1 MASKKLKVSVDA
13 DASGFKKEMA
23 SAKAATK
30 DFANTAG
37 HISAEVESA
46 FGAPVGAIAEI
57 GKKLANVGQLMKGF
71 ASTGENSLQ
80 KVALAAGVAAGAIA
94 GIALTGLI
102 AAFRTLN
109 AQAEQFRGTVEGT
122 KVTLQSDAYLS
133 TYTQKLNDLTGYGK
147 AWDSVQKKVKET
159 SATFGANL
167 GSYLVTGALAGADM
181 PGGGGVQ
188 QTEVLMSKM
197 EEAEKAAKRAKEIA
211 GQIFDLTEGIKDK
224 TIEWKDRQ
232 AEVARLMLTAS
243 DKSKTTQ
250 VRQEAVA
257 AAIALQ
263 KKVSGEQ
270 IAMQQKLADNIKAQN
285 DLASSSV
292 EDMDRQRNAYAA
304 IKDTSRELN
313 QRLREMTS
321 LQNEIANSA
330 AATAQKW
337 RDGVNKAV
345 EAGMTEIAKF
355 NAEMDKAL
363 EMRDKMAMDN
373 IAAPLKSMS
382 ASLTGRADNGK
393 GLMGGI
399 NLDESALKGLQQL
412 TQFDMSAVD
421 GLLSKID
428 PSKLSESFKG
438 YYNFLDEMIK
448 ATDDANK
455 ALNDAIVGGISDSFQ
470 YLANCV
476 AGLDEISGAGM
487 MGALLTPLAEAA
499 IKMGEIMVSAG
510 LASEAFKSMLTN
522 PYTAIAAGAALIA
535 VGAAAKAGLQAAI
548 NSATGTSYVAST
560 VASSGYSNGNS
571 GDRSWEREMTLRVTG
586 TLQADGSKLVAV
598 LNNEANRKRYT
609 T

>member
-23 SAKAATK
+23 AAKKSTEEFSKAADEMSDSLEDALGVPISSVTK
-30 DFANTAG
+30 
-37 HISAEVESA
+37 
-46 FGAPVGAIAEI
+46 I
-57 GKKLANVGQLMKGF
+57 GDKLK
-71 ASTGENSLQ
+71 
-80 KVALAAGVAAGAIA
+80 AAGVLMKSFATDGEKSFQTVAMGAKMVSNAVA
-94 GIALTGLI
+94 GIGLAGLL
-102 AAFRTLN
+102 AAFKSIN
-109 AQAEQFRGTVEGT
+109 AEAERFRGTMQGAAVAAQDEAWKNTYKQYVSDQVGIGEKAVDSINGWSKFWT
-122 KVTLQSDAYLS
+122 KLGAAWTFALKNGFAGEQY
-133 TYTQKLNDLTGYGK
+133 YGEM
-147 AWDSVQKKVKET
+147 AEEASRIAE
-159 SATFGANL
+159 
-167 GSYLVTGALAGADM
+167 GADDAA
-181 PGGGGVQ
+181 
-188 QTEVLMSKM
+188 K
-197 EEAEKAAKRAKEIA
+197 KAAAYAKV
-211 GQIFDLTEGIKDK
+211 IFDTIEGIKDK
-224 TIEWKDRQ
+224 QIEWKNSLS
-232 AEVARLMLTAS
+232 EVAALMLTAS
-243 DKSKTTQ
+243 DKSKTVQ
-250 VRQEAVA
+250 ERQEAVA
-257 AAIALQ
+257 KAIALQ
-263 KKVSGEQ
+263 KQVSGDQ
-270 IAMQQKLADNIKAQN
+270 IAMQKTLADNIKAQN

-292 EDMDRQRNAYAA
+292 EDMDRQRSAYAA
-304 IKDTSRELN
+304 VEDLSRDLN

-330 AATAQKW
+330 AATEQKW
-337 RDGVNKAV
+337 RDGVNKAINI
-345 EAGMTEIAKF
+345 GMTELTKF

-399 NLDESALKGLQQL
+399 NLDEEALKGLKQL
-412 TQFDMSAVD
+412 TQFDTSAVD

-428 PSKLSESFKG
+428 PSKLSESFEG

-487 MGALLTPLAEAA
+487 MNALLSPLAEAA

-535 VGAAAKAGLQAAI
+535 VGAAAKAGLQAAV
-548 NSATGTSYVAST
+548 NSATGTSYVASS
-560 VASSGYSNGNS
+560 VASSGYSNNS
-571 GDRSWEREMTLRVTG
+571 SNDRSWEREMTLHVTG

>member
-23 SAKAATK
+23 AAKKSTEEFSKAADEMSDSLEDALGLPISSVTK
-30 DFANTAG
+30 
-37 HISAEVESA
+37 
-46 FGAPVGAIAEI
+46 I
-57 GKKLANVGQLMKGF
+57 GDKLK
-71 ASTGENSLQ
+71 
-80 KVALAAGVAAGAIA
+80 AAGVLMKSFATDGEKSFQTVAMGAKMVSTAVA
-94 GIALTGLI
+94 GIGLAGLL
-102 AAFRTLN
+102 AAFKSIN
-109 AQAEQFRGTVEGT
+109 AEAERFRGTMQGAAVAAQDEAWKNTYKQYVSDQVGIGEKAVDSINGWSKFWT
-122 KVTLQSDAYLS
+122 KLGAAWTFALKNGFAGEQY
-133 TYTQKLNDLTGYGK
+133 YGEM
-147 AWDSVQKKVKET
+147 AEEASRIAE
-159 SATFGANL
+159 
-167 GSYLVTGALAGADM
+167 GADDAA
-181 PGGGGVQ
+181 
-188 QTEVLMSKM
+188 K
-197 EEAEKAAKRAKEIA
+197 KAAAYAKV
-211 GQIFDLTEGIKDK
+211 IFDTIEGIKDK
-224 TIEWKDRQ
+224 QIEWKNSLS
-232 AEVARLMLTAS
+232 EVAALMLTAS
-243 DKSKTTQ
+243 DKSKTVQ
-250 VRQEAVA
+250 ERQEAVA
-257 AAIALQ
+257 KAIALQ
-263 KKVSGEQ
+263 KQVSGDQ
-270 IAMQQKLADNIKAQN
+270 IAMQKTLADNIKAQN

-292 EDMDRQRNAYAA
+292 EDMDRQRSAYAA
-304 IKDTSRELN
+304 VEDLSRDLN

-330 AATAQKW
+330 AATEQKW
-337 RDGVNKAV
+337 RDGVNKAIDI
-345 EAGMTEIAKF
+345 GMTELTKF

-399 NLDESALKGLQQL
+399 NLDEEALKGLQQL
-412 TQFDMSAVD
+412 TQFDTSAVD

-428 PSKLSESFKG
+428 PSKLSESFEG

-476 AGLDEISGAGM
+476 AGLDELSGAGM
-487 MGALLTPLAEAA
+487 MNALLSPLAEAA

-535 VGAAAKAGLQAAI
+535 VGAAAKAGLQAAV

-560 VASSGYSNGNS
+560 VASSGYSNNS
-571 GDRSWEREMTLRVTG
+571 SNDRSWEREMTLHVTG

>member
-23 SAKAATK
+23 AAKKSTQEFSKAADEMSDSLEDALGVPISSVTK
-30 DFANTAG
+30 
-37 HISAEVESA
+37 
-46 FGAPVGAIAEI
+46 I
-57 GKKLANVGQLMKGF
+57 GDKLK
-71 ASTGENSLQ
+71 
-80 KVALAAGVAAGAIA
+80 AAGVLMKSFATDGEKSFQTVAMGAKMVSNAVA
-94 GIALTGLI
+94 GIGLAGLL
-102 AAFRTLN
+102 AAFKSIN
-109 AQAEQFRGTVEGT
+109 AEAERFRGTMQGAAVAAQDEAWKNTYKQYVSDQVGIGEKAVDSINGWSKFWT
-122 KVTLQSDAYLS
+122 KLGAAWTLALKNGFAGEQY
-133 TYTQKLNDLTGYGK
+133 YGEM
-147 AWDSVQKKVKET
+147 AEEASRIAE
-159 SATFGANL
+159 
-167 GSYLVTGALAGADM
+167 GADDAA
-181 PGGGGVQ
+181 
-188 QTEVLMSKM
+188 K
-197 EEAEKAAKRAKEIA
+197 KAAAYAKV
-211 GQIFDLTEGIKDK
+211 IFDTIEGIKDK
-224 TIEWKDRQ
+224 QIEWKNSLS
-232 AEVARLMLTAS
+232 EVAALMLTAS
-243 DKSKTTQ
+243 DKSKTVQ
-250 VRQEAVA
+250 ERQEAVA
-257 AAIALQ
+257 KAIALQ
-263 KKVSGEQ
+263 KQVSGDQ
-270 IAMQQKLADNIKAQN
+270 IAMQKTLADNIKAQN

-292 EDMDRQRNAYAA
+292 EDMDRQRSAYAA
-304 IKDTSRELN
+304 VEDLSRDLS

-330 AATAQKW
+330 AATEQKW
-337 RDGVNKAV
+337 RDGVNKAIDI
-345 EAGMTEIAKF
+345 GMTELAKF
-355 NAEMDKAL
+355 NAEMDKTL

-399 NLDESALKGLQQL
+399 NLDEEALKGLKQL
-412 TQFDMSAVD
+412 TQFDTSAVD

-428 PSKLSESFKG
+428 PSKLSESFEG

-487 MGALLTPLAEAA
+487 MNALLSPLAEAA

-522 PYTAIAAGAALIA
+522 PYMAIAAGAALIA
-535 VGAAAKAGLQAAI
+535 VGAAAKAGLQAAV

-560 VASSGYSNGNS
+560 VASSGYSNNS
-571 GDRSWEREMTLRVTG
+571 SNDRSWEREMTLHVTG

>member
-23 SAKAATK
+23 AAKKSTQEFSKTVGDMSAA
-30 DFANTAG
+30 
-37 HISAEVESA
+37 VEDSL
-46 FGAPVGAIAEI
+46 GIPIGAITEV
-57 GKKLANVGQLMKGF
+57 GSKLKNVATLFKG
-71 ASTGENSLQ
+71 ASAQGETAFQ
-80 KVALAAGVAAGAIA
+80 KIALGAGVAAGAIA
-94 GIALTGLI
+94 GIGITGLI
-102 AAFRTLN
+102 ASFKILN
-109 AQAEQFRGTVEGT
+109 DEAERYRNTVEGT
-122 KVTLQSDAYLS
+122 SLTLQTDAWTNTFQQYISDSTQLGKKTAETLS
-133 TYTQKLNDLTGYGK
+133 GWSKYWTT
-147 AWDSVQKKVKET
+147 VK
-159 SATFGANL
+159 SL
-167 GSYLVTGALAGADM
+167 G
-181 PGGGGVQ
+181 
-188 QTEVLMSKM
+188 
-197 EEAEKAAKRAKEIA
+197 
-211 GQIFDLTEGIKDK
+211 GQILKASLGDEDQY
-224 TIEWKDRQ
+224 IERVNELEK
-232 AEVARLMLTAS
+232 
-243 DKSKTTQ
+243 
-250 VRQEAVA
+250 VRQEAEAAAKKAAVYAKEIFDTTEAMKDKSIEWKKNLADVA
-257 AAIALQ
+257 DLMLVASDTSKSTKERQDAVTKAIALQ
-263 KKVSGEQ
+263 KSTTAEQVEMQKKV
-270 IAMQQKLADNIKAQN
+270 ADNIKAQN

-304 IKDTSRELN
+304 VNDLQRECN
-313 QRLREMTS
+313 QKLRRMVS
-321 LQNEIANSA
+321 LQNTIQQSVSA
-330 AATAQKW
+330 TGQKW
-337 RDGVNKAV
+337 RDGINKAV

-382 ASLTGRADNGK
+382 ASLTGRANTGK
-393 GLMGGI
+393 GLIGGI
-399 NLDESALKGLQQL
+399 NIDEEALKGLQQL
-412 TQFDMSAVD
+412 TQFGTSAVD

-487 MGALLTPLAEAA
+487 MNALLSPLAEAA

-560 VASSGYSNGNS
+560 VASSGYSNNS
-571 GDRSWEREMTLRVTG
+571 SNDRSWEREMTLHVTG

>member
-23 SAKAATK
+23 AAKKSTEEFSKAADEMSDSLEDALGVPISSVTK
-30 DFANTAG
+30 
-37 HISAEVESA
+37 
-46 FGAPVGAIAEI
+46 I
-57 GKKLANVGQLMKGF
+57 GDKLK
-71 ASTGENSLQ
+71 
-80 KVALAAGVAAGAIA
+80 AAGVLMKSFATDGEKSFQTVALGAKMVSTAVA
-94 GIALTGLI
+94 GIGLAGLL
-102 AAFRTLN
+102 AAFKSIN
-109 AQAEQFRGTVEGT
+109 AEAERFRGTMQGAAVAAQDEAWKNTYKQYVSDQVGIGEKAVDSINGWSKFWT
-122 KVTLQSDAYLS
+122 KLGAAWTLALKNGFAGEQY
-133 TYTQKLNDLTGYGK
+133 YGEM
-147 AWDSVQKKVKET
+147 AEEASRIAE
-159 SATFGANL
+159 
-167 GSYLVTGALAGADM
+167 GADDAA
-181 PGGGGVQ
+181 
-188 QTEVLMSKM
+188 K
-197 EEAEKAAKRAKEIA
+197 KAAAYAKV
-211 GQIFDLTEGIKDK
+211 IFDTIEGIKDK
-224 TIEWKDRQ
+224 QIEWKNNLS
-232 AEVARLMLTAS
+232 EVAALMLTAS
-243 DKSKTTQ
+243 DKSKTVQ
-250 VRQEAVA
+250 ERQEAVA
-257 AAIALQ
+257 KAIALQ
-263 KKVSGEQ
+263 KQVSGDQ
-270 IAMQQKLADNIKAQN
+270 IAMQKTLADNIKAQN

-292 EDMDRQRNAYAA
+292 EDMDRQRSAYAA
-304 IKDTSRELN
+304 VEDLSRDLN

-330 AATAQKW
+330 AVTEQKW
-337 RDGVNKAV
+337 RDGVNKAINI
-345 EAGMTEIAKF
+345 GMTELAKF

-399 NLDESALKGLQQL
+399 NLDEEALKGLQQL
-412 TQFDMSAVD
+412 TQFDTSAVD

-476 AGLDEISGAGM
+476 AGLDELSGAGM
-487 MGALLTPLAEAA
+487 MNALLSPLAEAA

-535 VGAAAKAGLQAAI
+535 VGAAAKAGLQAAV

-560 VASSGYSNGNS
+560 VASSGYSNNS
-571 GDRSWEREMTLRVTG
+571 SNDRSWEREMTLHVTG

>member
-23 SAKAATK
+23 AAKKSTEEFSKAADEMSDSLEDALGVPISSVTK
-30 DFANTAG
+30 
-37 HISAEVESA
+37 
-46 FGAPVGAIAEI
+46 I
-57 GKKLANVGQLMKGF
+57 GDKLK
-71 ASTGENSLQ
+71 
-80 KVALAAGVAAGAIA
+80 AAGVLMKSFATEGERSFQTVALGAKMVSTAVA
-94 GIALTGLI
+94 GIGLAGLL
-102 AAFRTLN
+102 AAFKSIN
-109 AQAEQFRGTVEGT
+109 AEAERFRGTMQGAAVAAQDEAWKNTYKQYVSDQVGIGEKAVDSINGWSKFWT
-122 KVTLQSDAYLS
+122 KLGAAWTLALKNGFAGEQY
-133 TYTQKLNDLTGYGK
+133 YGEM
-147 AWDSVQKKVKET
+147 AEEASRIGE
-159 SATFGANL
+159 
-167 GSYLVTGALAGADM
+167 GADDAA
-181 PGGGGVQ
+181 
-188 QTEVLMSKM
+188 K
-197 EEAEKAAKRAKEIA
+197 KAAAYAKV
-211 GQIFDLTEGIKDK
+211 IFDTIEGIKDK
-224 TIEWKDRQ
+224 QIEWKNSLS
-232 AEVARLMLTAS
+232 EVAALMLTAS
-243 DKSKTTQ
+243 DKSKTVQ
-250 VRQEAVA
+250 ERQEAVA
-257 AAIALQ
+257 KAIALQ
-263 KKVSGEQ
+263 KQVSGDQ
-270 IAMQQKLADNIKAQN
+270 IAMQKTLADNIKAQN

-292 EDMDRQRNAYAA
+292 EDMDRQRSAYAA
-304 IKDTSRELN
+304 VEDLSRDLN
-313 QRLREMTS
+313 QRLREMTG

-330 AATAQKW
+330 AATEQKW
-337 RDGVNKAV
+337 RDGVNKAINI
-345 EAGMTEIAKF
+345 GMTELTKF

-363 EMRDKMAMDN
+363 EMRDKMTMDN

-399 NLDESALKGLQQL
+399 NLDEEALKGLQQL
-412 TQFDMSAVD
+412 TQFDTSAVD

-428 PSKLSESFKG
+428 PSKLSESFEG

-487 MGALLTPLAEAA
+487 MNALLSPLAEAA
-499 IKMGEIMVSAG
+499 IRMGEIMVSAG

-535 VGAAAKAGLQAAI
+535 VGAAAKAGLQAAV
-548 NSATGTSYVAST
+548 NSATGTSYVASS
-560 VASSGYSNGNS
+560 VASSGYSNNS
-571 GDRSWEREMTLRVTG
+571 SNDRSWEREMTLHVTG

>member
-23 SAKAATK
+23 AARKSTQEFSK
-30 DFANTAG
+30 TVG
-37 HISAEVESA
+37 QVSAEVEDSLGIPIGAITEVGSKLKNVAGLLKGFSAQGESA
-46 FGAPVGAIAEI
+46 FQKIAL
-57 GKKLANVGQLMKGF
+57 G
-71 ASTGENSLQ
+71 
-80 KVALAAGVAAGAIA
+80 AGVAAGAIA

-102 AAFRTLN
+102 AAFKVLN
-109 AQAEQFRGTVEGT
+109 EEAERYRKTVEGT
-122 KVTLQSDAYLS
+122 SQTLQSDAWKNTFAQTVSDISGVGKWTAERQDTATKLWTTVKTAAGAYLS
-133 TYTQKLNDLTGYGK
+133 GKLYGSDTDAVRNIRRVVAATSEANKVADK
-147 AWDSVQKKVKET
+147 AVV
-159 SATFGANL
+159 
-167 GSYLVTGALAGADM
+167 Y
-181 PGGGGVQ
+181 
-188 QTEVLMSKM
+188 
-197 EEAEKAAKRAKEIA
+197 AKEI
-211 GQIFDLTEGIKDK
+211 FDTTEAMKDK
-224 TIEWKDRQ
+224 SIQWKDNLAKV
-232 AEVARLMLTAS
+232 AELMLVAS
-243 DKSKTTQ
+243 DKSKTTRE
-250 VRQEAVA
+250 RQEAVA

-345 EAGMTEIAKF
+345 EAGITEIAKF

-382 ASLTGRADNGK
+382 ASLTGSADNGS

-412 TQFDMSAVD
+412 TQFDTSAVD

-470 YLANCV
+470 YLANCM

-487 MGALLTPLAEAA
+487 MNALLSPLAEAA

-560 VASSGYSNGNS
+560 VASSGYSNNS
-571 GDRSWEREMTLRVTG
+571 SNDRSWEREMTLHVTG

>member
-23 SAKAATK
+23 AAKKSTEEFSKTVGDMSAA
-30 DFANTAG
+30 
-37 HISAEVESA
+37 VEDSL
-46 FGAPVGAIAEI
+46 GIPIGAITEV
-57 GKKLANVGQLMKGF
+57 GSKLKNVATLFKG
-71 ASTGENSLQ
+71 ASAQGETAFQ
-80 KVALAAGVAAGAIA
+80 KIALGAGVAAGAIA
-94 GIALTGLI
+94 GIGITGLI
-102 AAFRTLN
+102 ASFKILN
-109 AQAEQFRGTVEGT
+109 DEAERYRNTVEGT
-122 KVTLQSDAYLS
+122 SLTLQTDAWTNTFQQYISDSTQLGKKTAETLS
-133 TYTQKLNDLTGYGK
+133 GWSKYWTTVKSLGGQMLK
-147 AWDSVQKKVKET
+147 ASFGDEDQFIERANELEKVRK
-159 SATFGANL
+159 
-167 GSYLVTGALAGADM
+167 
-181 PGGGGVQ
+181 
-188 QTEVLMSKM
+188 
-197 EEAEKAAKRAKEIA
+197 EAEAAAKKAAVYAKEI
-211 GQIFDLTEGIKDK
+211 FDTTEAMKDK
-224 TIEWKDRQ
+224 SIEWKKNLAD
-232 AEVARLMLTAS
+232 VADLMLVAS
-243 DKSKTTQ
+243 DTSKSTKE
-250 VRQEAVA
+250 RQDAVTK
-257 AAIALQ
+257 AIALQ
-263 KKVSGEQ
+263 KSTTAEQVEMQKKV
-270 IAMQQKLADNIKAQN
+270 ADNIKAQN

-304 IKDTSRELN
+304 VNDLQRECN
-313 QRLREMTS
+313 QKLRRMVS
-321 LQNEIANSA
+321 LQNTIQQSVSA
-330 AATAQKW
+330 TGQKW
-337 RDGVNKAV
+337 RDGINKAV

-355 NAEMDKAL
+355 NAEMEKAM

-382 ASLTGRADNGK
+382 ASLSGGADTGK
-393 GLMGGI
+393 GLIGGI
-399 NLDESALKGLQQL
+399 NIDEEALKGLKQL
-412 TQFDMSAVD
+412 TQFDTSAVD

-428 PSKLSESFKG
+428 PSKLSDSFEG

-487 MGALLTPLAEAA
+487 MNALLSPLAEAA

-548 NSATGTSYVAST
+548 NSATGTSYVASS
-560 VASSGYSNGNS
+560 VASSGYSNNS
-571 GDRSWEREMTLRVTG
+571 SNDRSWEREMTLHVTG

>member
-23 SAKAATK
+23 AAKKSTEEFSKAADEMSDSLEDALGVPISSVTK
-30 DFANTAG
+30 
-37 HISAEVESA
+37 
-46 FGAPVGAIAEI
+46 I
-57 GKKLANVGQLMKGF
+57 GDKLK
-71 ASTGENSLQ
+71 
-80 KVALAAGVAAGAIA
+80 AAGVLMKSFATEGEKSFQTVALGAKMVSTAVA
-94 GIALTGLI
+94 GIGLAGLL
-102 AAFRTLN
+102 AAFKSIN
-109 AQAEQFRGTVEGT
+109 AEAERFRGTMQGAAVAAQDEAWKNTYKQYVSDQVGIGEKAVDSINGWSKFWT
-122 KVTLQSDAYLS
+122 KLGAAWTLALKNGFAGEQY
-133 TYTQKLNDLTGYGK
+133 YGEM
-147 AWDSVQKKVKET
+147 AEEASRIGE
-159 SATFGANL
+159 
-167 GSYLVTGALAGADM
+167 GADDAA
-181 PGGGGVQ
+181 
-188 QTEVLMSKM
+188 K
-197 EEAEKAAKRAKEIA
+197 KAAAYAKV
-211 GQIFDLTEGIKDK
+211 IFDTIEGIKDK
-224 TIEWKDRQ
+224 QIEWKNSLS
-232 AEVARLMLTAS
+232 EVAALMLTAS
-243 DKSKTTQ
+243 DKSKTVQ
-250 VRQEAVA
+250 ERQEAVA
-257 AAIALQ
+257 KAIALQ
-263 KKVSGEQ
+263 KQVSGDQ
-270 IAMQQKLADNIKAQN
+270 IAMQKTLADNIKAQN

-292 EDMDRQRNAYAA
+292 EDMDRQRSAYAA
-304 IKDTSRELN
+304 VEDLSRDLN

-330 AATAQKW
+330 AVTEQKW
-337 RDGVNKAV
+337 RDGVNKAIDI
-345 EAGMTEIAKF
+345 GMTELAKF
-355 NAEMDKAL
+355 NAEMEKAM
-363 EMRDKMAMDN
+363 EMRDKMTMDN

-399 NLDESALKGLQQL
+399 NLDDSALKGLRQL
-412 TQFDMSAVD
+412 TQFDTSAVD

-428 PSKLSESFKG
+428 PSKLTESFRG

-487 MGALLTPLAEAA
+487 MNALLSPLAEAA

-560 VASSGYSNGNS
+560 VASSGYSNNS
-571 GDRSWEREMTLRVTG
+571 SNDRSWEREMTLHVTG

>member
-23 SAKAATK
+23 AAKKSTEEFSKAADEMSDSLEDALGVPISSVTK
-30 DFANTAG
+30 
-37 HISAEVESA
+37 
-46 FGAPVGAIAEI
+46 I
-57 GKKLANVGQLMKGF
+57 GDKLK
-71 ASTGENSLQ
+71 
-80 KVALAAGVAAGAIA
+80 AAGVLMKSFATDGEKSFQTVALGAKMVSTAVA
-94 GIALTGLI
+94 GIGLAGLL
-102 AAFRTLN
+102 AAFKSIN
-109 AQAEQFRGTVEGT
+109 AEAERFRGTMQGAAVAAQDEAWKNTYKQYVSDQVGIGEKAVDSINGWSKFWT
-122 KVTLQSDAYLS
+122 KLGAAWTLALKNGFAGEQY
-133 TYTQKLNDLTGYGK
+133 YGEM
-147 AWDSVQKKVKET
+147 AEEASRIGE
-159 SATFGANL
+159 
-167 GSYLVTGALAGADM
+167 GADDAA
-181 PGGGGVQ
+181 
-188 QTEVLMSKM
+188 K
-197 EEAEKAAKRAKEIA
+197 KAAAYAKV
-211 GQIFDLTEGIKDK
+211 IFDTIEGIKDK
-224 TIEWKDRQ
+224 QIEWKKSLS
-232 AEVARLMLTAS
+232 EVAALMLTAS
-243 DKSKTTQ
+243 DKSKTVQ
-250 VRQEAVA
+250 ERQEAVA
-257 AAIALQ
+257 KAIALQ
-263 KKVSGEQ
+263 KQVSGDQ
-270 IAMQQKLADNIKAQN
+270 IAMQKTLADNIKAQN

-292 EDMDRQRNAYAA
+292 EDMDRQRSAYAA
-304 IKDTSRELN
+304 VEDLSRDLN

-330 AATAQKW
+330 AVTEQKW
-337 RDGVNKAV
+337 RDGVNKAIDI
-345 EAGMTEIAKF
+345 GMTELAKF
-355 NAEMDKAL
+355 NAEMEKAM

-399 NLDESALKGLQQL
+399 NLDEEALKGLQQL
-412 TQFDMSAVD
+412 TQFDTSAVD

-428 PSKLSESFKG
+428 PSKLSESFEG

-487 MGALLTPLAEAA
+487 MNALLSPLAEAA
-499 IKMGEIMVSAG
+499 IRMGEIMVSAG

-535 VGAAAKAGLQAAI
+535 VGAAAKAGLQAAV
-548 NSATGTSYVAST
+548 NSATGTSYVASS
-560 VASSGYSNGNS
+560 VASSGYSNNS
-571 GDRSWEREMTLRVTG
+571 SNDRSWEREMTLHVTG

>member
-23 SAKAATK
+23 AAKKSTEEFSKAADEMSDSLEDALGVPISSVTK
-30 DFANTAG
+30 
-37 HISAEVESA
+37 
-46 FGAPVGAIAEI
+46 I
-57 GKKLANVGQLMKGF
+57 GDKLK
-71 ASTGENSLQ
+71 
-80 KVALAAGVAAGAIA
+80 AAGVLMKSFATDGEKSFQTVALGAKMVSTAVA
-94 GIALTGLI
+94 GIGLAGLL
-102 AAFRTLN
+102 AAFKSIN
-109 AQAEQFRGTVEGT
+109 AEAERFRGTMQGAAVATQDEAWKNTYKQYVSDQVGIGEKAVDSINGWSKFWT
-122 KVTLQSDAYLS
+122 KLGAAWTFALKNGFVGEQY
-133 TYTQKLNDLTGYGK
+133 YGEM
-147 AWDSVQKKVKET
+147 AEEASRIAE
-159 SATFGANL
+159 
-167 GSYLVTGALAGADM
+167 GADDAA
-181 PGGGGVQ
+181 
-188 QTEVLMSKM
+188 K
-197 EEAEKAAKRAKEIA
+197 KAAAYAKV
-211 GQIFDLTEGIKDK
+211 IFDTTEGIKDK
-224 TIEWKDRQ
+224 QIEWKKSLS
-232 AEVARLMLTAS
+232 EVAALMLTAS
-243 DKSKTTQ
+243 DKSKTVQ
-250 VRQEAVA
+250 ERQEAVA
-257 AAIALQ
+257 NAIALQ
-263 KKVSGEQ
+263 NQVSGDQ
-270 IAMQQKLADNIKAQN
+270 IAMQKTLADNIKAQN

-292 EDMDRQRNAYAA
+292 EDMDRQRSAYAA
-304 IKDTSRELN
+304 VEDLSRDLN

-330 AATAQKW
+330 AATEQKW
-337 RDGVNKAV
+337 RDGVNKAIDI
-345 EAGMTEIAKF
+345 GMTELTKF

-382 ASLTGRADNGK
+382 ASLSGRADSGK

-399 NLDESALKGLQQL
+399 NLDEEVLKGLKQL
-412 TQFDMSAVD
+412 TQFDTSAVD

-455 ALNDAIVGGISDSFQ
+455 TLNDAIVGGISDSFQ

-476 AGLDEISGAGM
+476 AGLDELSGAGM
-487 MGALLTPLAEAA
+487 MNALLSPLAEAA

-535 VGAAAKAGLQAAI
+535 VGAAAKAGLQAAV
-548 NSATGTSYVAST
+548 NSATGTSYVASS
-560 VASSGYSNGNS
+560 VASSGYSNNS
-571 GDRSWEREMTLRVTG
+571 SNDRSWEREMTLHVTG

>member
-23 SAKAATK
+23 AAKKSTEEFSKAADEMSDSLEDALGVPISSVTK
-30 DFANTAG
+30 IGDKLKAAGVLMKSFATDGEKSFQTVALGAKMVSTAVAGIGLAGLLAAFKSINAEAERFRGTMEGAAVATQDEAWKNTYKQYV
-37 HISAEVESA
+37 SDQ
-46 FGAPVGAIAEI
+46 VGI
-57 GKKLANVGQLMKGF
+57 GKKAVDSINGWSKFWTKLGAAWTLALKNGFVGEQYYGEMAEE
-71 ASTGENSLQ
+71 ASR
-80 KVALAAGVAAGAIA
+80 IA
-94 GIALTGLI
+94 
-102 AAFRTLN
+102 
-109 AQAEQFRGTVEGT
+109 E
-122 KVTLQSDAYLS
+122 
-133 TYTQKLNDLTGYGK
+133 
-147 AWDSVQKKVKET
+147 
-159 SATFGANL
+159 
-167 GSYLVTGALAGADM
+167 GADDAA
-181 PGGGGVQ
+181 
-188 QTEVLMSKM
+188 K
-197 EEAEKAAKRAKEIA
+197 KAAAYAKV
-211 GQIFDLTEGIKDK
+211 IFDTTEGIKDK
-224 TIEWKDRQ
+224 QIEWKKSLS
-232 AEVARLMLTAS
+232 EVAALMLTAS
-243 DKSKTTQ
+243 DKSKTVQ
-250 VRQEAVA
+250 ERQEAVA
-257 AAIALQ
+257 NAIALQ
-263 KKVSGEQ
+263 NQVSGDQ
-270 IAMQQKLADNIKAQN
+270 IAMQKTLADNIKAQN

-292 EDMDRQRNAYAA
+292 EDMDRQRSAYAA
-304 IKDTSRELN
+304 VEDLSRDLN

-330 AATAQKW
+330 AATEQKW
-337 RDGVNKAV
+337 RDGVNKAINI
-345 EAGMTEIAKF
+345 GMTELTKF

-363 EMRDKMAMDN
+363 EMRDNMAMDN

-399 NLDESALKGLQQL
+399 NLDEEALKGLKQL
-412 TQFDMSAVD
+412 TQFDTSAVD

-428 PSKLSESFKG
+428 PSKLSESFEG

-487 MGALLTPLAEAA
+487 MNALLSPLAEAA

-535 VGAAAKAGLQAAI
+535 VGAAAKAGLQAAV

-560 VASSGYSNGNS
+560 VASSGYSNNS
-571 GDRSWEREMTLRVTG
+571 SNDRSWEREMTLHVTG

>member
-23 SAKAATK
+23 AAKKSTEEFSKAADEMSDSLEDALGVPISSVTK
-30 DFANTAG
+30 
-37 HISAEVESA
+37 
-46 FGAPVGAIAEI
+46 I
-57 GKKLANVGQLMKGF
+57 GDKLK
-71 ASTGENSLQ
+71 
-80 KVALAAGVAAGAIA
+80 AAGVLMKSFATDGEKSFQTVALGAKMVSTAVA
-94 GIALTGLI
+94 GIGLAGLL
-102 AAFRTLN
+102 AAFKSIN
-109 AQAEQFRGTVEGT
+109 AEAERFRGTMQGAAVAAQDEAWKNTYKQYVSDQVGIGEKAVDSINGWSKFWT
-122 KVTLQSDAYLS
+122 KLGAAWTLALKNGFAGEQY
-133 TYTQKLNDLTGYGK
+133 YGEM
-147 AWDSVQKKVKET
+147 AEEASRIAE
-159 SATFGANL
+159 
-167 GSYLVTGALAGADM
+167 GADDAA
-181 PGGGGVQ
+181 
-188 QTEVLMSKM
+188 K
-197 EEAEKAAKRAKEIA
+197 KAAAYAKV
-211 GQIFDLTEGIKDK
+211 IFDTIEGIKDK
-224 TIEWKDRQ
+224 QIEWKNSLS
-232 AEVARLMLTAS
+232 EVAALMLTAS
-243 DKSKTTQ
+243 DKSKTVQ
-250 VRQEAVA
+250 ERQEAVA
-257 AAIALQ
+257 KAIALQ
-263 KKVSGEQ
+263 KQVSGDQ
-270 IAMQQKLADNIKAQN
+270 IAMQKTLADNIKAQN

-292 EDMDRQRNAYAA
+292 EDMDRQRSAYAA
-304 IKDTSRELN
+304 VEDLSRDLN

-330 AATAQKW
+330 AATEQKW
-337 RDGVNKAV
+337 RDGVNKAIDI
-345 EAGMTEIAKF
+345 GMTELTKF

-399 NLDESALKGLQQL
+399 NLDEEVLKGLQQL
-412 TQFDMSAVD
+412 TQFDTSAVD

-476 AGLDEISGAGM
+476 AGLDELSGAGM
-487 MGALLTPLAEAA
+487 MNALLSPLAEAA

-535 VGAAAKAGLQAAI
+535 VGAAAKAGLQAAV

-560 VASSGYSNGNS
+560 VASSGYSNNS
-571 GDRSWEREMTLRVTG
+571 SNDRSWEREMTLHVTG

>member
-23 SAKAATK
+23 VAKKSTQEFSKTVGDMSAA
-30 DFANTAG
+30 
-37 HISAEVESA
+37 VEDSL
-46 FGAPVGAIAEI
+46 GIPIGAITEV
-57 GKKLANVGQLMKGF
+57 GSKLKNVATLFKG
-71 ASTGENSLQ
+71 ASAQGETAFQ
-80 KVALAAGVAAGAIA
+80 KIALGAGVAAGAIA
-94 GIALTGLI
+94 GIGITGLI
-102 AAFRTLN
+102 ASFKILN
-109 AQAEQFRGTVEGT
+109 DEAERYRNTVEGT
-122 KVTLQSDAYLS
+122 SLTLQTDAWTNTFQQYISDSTQLGKKTAETLS
-133 TYTQKLNDLTGYGK
+133 GWSKYWTTVKSLGGQMLK
-147 AWDSVQKKVKET
+147 ASLGDEDQFIERANELEKVRR
-159 SATFGANL
+159 
-167 GSYLVTGALAGADM
+167 
-181 PGGGGVQ
+181 
-188 QTEVLMSKM
+188 
-197 EEAEKAAKRAKEIA
+197 EAEAAAKKAAVYAKEI
-211 GQIFDLTEGIKDK
+211 FDTTEAMKDK
-224 TIEWKDRQ
+224 SIEWKDNLAQ
-232 AEVARLMLTAS
+232 VAELMLVAS
-243 DKSKTTQ
+243 DTSKSTKE
-250 VRQEAVA
+250 RQEAVTK
-257 AAIALQ
+257 AIDLQKSTTAEQVEMQ
-263 KKVSGEQ
+263 KKV
-270 IAMQQKLADNIKAQN
+270 ADNIKAQN

-304 IKDTSRELN
+304 VNDLQRECN
-313 QRLREMTS
+313 QKLRRMVS
-321 LQNEIANSA
+321 LQNTIQQSVSA
-330 AATAQKW
+330 TGQKW
-337 RDGVNKAV
+337 RDGINKAV

-373 IAAPLKSMS
+373 IAAPPKSMS

-412 TQFDMSAVD
+412 TQFDTSAVD
-421 GLLSKID
+421 GLLAKID

-476 AGLDEISGAGM
+476 AGLDELSGAGM
-487 MGALLTPLAEAA
+487 MNALLSPLAEAA

-535 VGAAAKAGLQAAI
+535 VGAAAKAGLQAAV
-548 NSATGTSYVAST
+548 NSATGTSYVASS
-560 VASSGYSNGNS
+560 VASSGYSNNS
-571 GDRSWEREMTLRVTG
+571 SNDRSWEREMTLHVTG

>member
-23 SAKAATK
+23 AAKKSTEEFSKAADEMSDSLEDALGVPISSVTK
-30 DFANTAG
+30 
-37 HISAEVESA
+37 
-46 FGAPVGAIAEI
+46 I
-57 GKKLANVGQLMKGF
+57 GDKLK
-71 ASTGENSLQ
+71 
-80 KVALAAGVAAGAIA
+80 AAGVLMKSFATDGEKSFQTVALGAKMVSTAVA
-94 GIALTGLI
+94 GIGLAGLL
-102 AAFRTLN
+102 AAFKSIN
-109 AQAEQFRGTVEGT
+109 AEAERFRGTMQGAAVAAQDEAWKNTYKQYVSDQVGIGEKAVDSINGWSKFWT
-122 KVTLQSDAYLS
+122 KLGAAWTLALKNGFAGEQY
-133 TYTQKLNDLTGYGK
+133 YGEM
-147 AWDSVQKKVKET
+147 AEEASRIGE
-159 SATFGANL
+159 
-167 GSYLVTGALAGADM
+167 GADDAA
-181 PGGGGVQ
+181 
-188 QTEVLMSKM
+188 K
-197 EEAEKAAKRAKEIA
+197 KAAAYAKV
-211 GQIFDLTEGIKDK
+211 IFDTTEAIKDK
-224 TIEWKDRQ
+224 QIEWKNSLS
-232 AEVARLMLTAS
+232 EVAALMLTAS
-243 DKSKTTQ
+243 DKSKTVQ
-250 VRQEAVA
+250 ERQEAVA
-257 AAIALQ
+257 KAIALQ
-263 KKVSGEQ
+263 KQVSGDQ
-270 IAMQQKLADNIKAQN
+270 IAMQKTLADNIKAQN

-292 EDMDRQRNAYAA
+292 EDMDRQRSAYAA
-304 IKDTSRELN
+304 VEDLSRDLN

-330 AATAQKW
+330 AATEQKW
-337 RDGVNKAV
+337 RDGVNKAIDI
-345 EAGMTEIAKF
+345 GMTELTKF
-355 NAEMDKAL
+355 NAEMEKAM

-399 NLDESALKGLQQL
+399 NLDEEALKGLKQL
-412 TQFDMSAVD
+412 TQFDTSAVD

-487 MGALLTPLAEAA
+487 MNALLSPLAEAA

-560 VASSGYSNGNS
+560 VASSGYSNNS
-571 GDRSWEREMTLRVTG
+571 SNDRSWEREMTLHVTG

>member
-23 SAKAATK
+23 AAKKSTEEFSKAADEMSDSLEDALGVPISSVTK
-30 DFANTAG
+30 
-37 HISAEVESA
+37 
-46 FGAPVGAIAEI
+46 I
-57 GKKLANVGQLMKGF
+57 GDKLK
-71 ASTGENSLQ
+71 
-80 KVALAAGVAAGAIA
+80 AAGVLMKSFATDGEKSFQTVALGAKMVSTAVA
-94 GIALTGLI
+94 GIGLAGLL
-102 AAFRTLN
+102 AAFKSIN
-109 AQAEQFRGTVEGT
+109 AEAERFRGTMQGAAVAAQDEAWKNTYKQYVSDQVGIGEKAVDSINGWSKFWT
-122 KVTLQSDAYLS
+122 KLGAAWTLALKNGFAGEQY
-133 TYTQKLNDLTGYGK
+133 YGEMAEEASRIGK
-147 AWDSVQKKVKET
+147 
-159 SATFGANL
+159 
-167 GSYLVTGALAGADM
+167 GADDAA
-181 PGGGGVQ
+181 
-188 QTEVLMSKM
+188 K
-197 EEAEKAAKRAKEIA
+197 KAAAYAKV
-211 GQIFDLTEGIKDK
+211 IFDTIEGIKDK
-224 TIEWKDRQ
+224 QIEWKNSLS
-232 AEVARLMLTAS
+232 EVAALMLTAS
-243 DKSKTTQ
+243 DKSKTVQ
-250 VRQEAVA
+250 ERQEAVA
-257 AAIALQ
+257 KAIALQ
-263 KKVSGEQ
+263 KQVSGDQ
-270 IAMQQKLADNIKAQN
+270 IAMQKTLADNIKAQN

-292 EDMDRQRNAYAA
+292 EDMDRQRSAYAA
-304 IKDTSRELN
+304 VEDLSRDLN

-330 AATAQKW
+330 AATEQKW
-337 RDGVNKAV
+337 RDGVNKAIDI
-345 EAGMTEIAKF
+345 GMTELTKF

-399 NLDESALKGLQQL
+399 NLDEEALKGLKQL
-412 TQFDMSAVD
+412 TQFDTSAVD

-428 PSKLSESFKG
+428 PSKLSESFEG

-487 MGALLTPLAEAA
+487 MNALLSPLAEAA

-535 VGAAAKAGLQAAI
+535 VGAAAKAGLQAAV

-560 VASSGYSNGNS
+560 VASSGYSNNS
-571 GDRSWEREMTLRVTG
+571 SNDRSWEREMTLHVTG

>member
-23 SAKAATK
+23 AAKKSTEEFSKAADEMSDSLEDALGLPISSVTK
-30 DFANTAG
+30 
-37 HISAEVESA
+37 
-46 FGAPVGAIAEI
+46 I
-57 GKKLANVGQLMKGF
+57 GDKLK
-71 ASTGENSLQ
+71 
-80 KVALAAGVAAGAIA
+80 AAGVLMKSFATDGEKSFQTVALGAKMVSTAVA
-94 GIALTGLI
+94 GIGLAGLL
-102 AAFRTLN
+102 AAFKSIN
-109 AQAEQFRGTVEGT
+109 AEAERFRGTMQGAAVAAQDEAWKNTYKQYVSDQVGIGEKAVDSINGWSKFWT
-122 KVTLQSDAYLS
+122 KLGAAWTLALKNGFAGEQY
-133 TYTQKLNDLTGYGK
+133 YGEM
-147 AWDSVQKKVKET
+147 AEEASRIAE
-159 SATFGANL
+159 
-167 GSYLVTGALAGADM
+167 GADDAA
-181 PGGGGVQ
+181 
-188 QTEVLMSKM
+188 K
-197 EEAEKAAKRAKEIA
+197 KAAAYAKV
-211 GQIFDLTEGIKDK
+211 IFDTIEGIKDK
-224 TIEWKDRQ
+224 QIEWKNSLS
-232 AEVARLMLTAS
+232 EVAALMLTAS
-243 DKSKTTQ
+243 DKSKTVQ
-250 VRQEAVA
+250 ERQEAVA
-257 AAIALQ
+257 KAIALQ
-263 KKVSGEQ
+263 KQVSGDQ
-270 IAMQQKLADNIKAQN
+270 IAMQKTLADNIKAQN

-292 EDMDRQRNAYAA
+292 EDMDRQRSAYAA
-304 IKDTSRELN
+304 VEDLSRDLN

-330 AATAQKW
+330 AATEQKW
-337 RDGVNKAV
+337 RDGVNKAINI
-345 EAGMTEIAKF
+345 GMTELTKF

-399 NLDESALKGLQQL
+399 NLDDSALKGLRQL
-412 TQFDMSAVD
+412 TQFDTSAVD

-455 ALNDAIVGGISDSFQ
+455 TLNDAIVGGISDSIQ

-476 AGLDEISGAGM
+476 AGLDELSGAGM
-487 MGALLTPLAEAA
+487 MNALLSPLAEAA

-522 PYTAIAAGAALIA
+522 PYMAIAAGAALIA
-535 VGAAAKAGLQAAI
+535 VGAAAKAGLQAAV

-560 VASSGYSNGNS
+560 VASSGYSNNS
-571 GDRSWEREMTLRVTG
+571 SNDRSWEREMTLHVTG

>member
-23 SAKAATK
+23 AAKKSTEEFSKAADEMSDSLEDALGLPISSVTK
-30 DFANTAG
+30 
-37 HISAEVESA
+37 
-46 FGAPVGAIAEI
+46 I
-57 GKKLANVGQLMKGF
+57 GDKLK
-71 ASTGENSLQ
+71 
-80 KVALAAGVAAGAIA
+80 AAGVLMKSFATDGEKSFQTVALGAKMVSTAVA
-94 GIALTGLI
+94 GIGLAGLL
-102 AAFRTLN
+102 AAFKSIN
-109 AQAEQFRGTVEGT
+109 AEAERFRGTMQGAAVAAQDEAWKNTYKQYVSDQVGIGEKAVDSINGWSKFWT
-122 KVTLQSDAYLS
+122 K
-133 TYTQKLNDLTGYGK
+133 
-147 AWDSVQKKVKET
+147 
-159 SATFGANL
+159 L
-167 GSYLVTGALAGADM
+167 GSAWTLALKNGFAGEQYYGEMAEEASRIGEGADDAA
-181 PGGGGVQ
+181 
-188 QTEVLMSKM
+188 K
-197 EEAEKAAKRAKEIA
+197 KAAAYAKV
-211 GQIFDLTEGIKDK
+211 IFDTIEGIKDK
-224 TIEWKDRQ
+224 QIEWKNSLS
-232 AEVARLMLTAS
+232 EVAALMLTAS
-243 DKSKTTQ
+243 DKSKTVQ
-250 VRQEAVA
+250 ERQEAVA
-257 AAIALQ
+257 KAIALQ
-263 KKVSGEQ
+263 KQVSGDQ
-270 IAMQQKLADNIKAQN
+270 IAMQKTLADNIKAQN

-292 EDMDRQRNAYAA
+292 EDMDRQRSAYAA
-304 IKDTSRELN
+304 VEDLSRDLN

-330 AATAQKW
+330 AVTEQKW
-337 RDGVNKAV
+337 RDGVNKAIDI
-345 EAGMTEIAKF
+345 GMTELAKF
-355 NAEMDKAL
+355 NAEMEKAM
-363 EMRDKMAMDN
+363 EMRDKMTMDN

-399 NLDESALKGLQQL
+399 NLDDSALKGLRQL
-412 TQFDMSAVD
+412 TQFDTSAVD

-455 ALNDAIVGGISDSFQ
+455 ALNDAIVSGISDSFQ

-476 AGLDEISGAGM
+476 AGLDELSGAGM
-487 MGALLTPLAEAA
+487 MNALLSPLAEAA

-535 VGAAAKAGLQAAI
+535 VGAAAKAGLQAAV

-560 VASSGYSNGNS
+560 VASSGYSNNS
-571 GDRSWEREMTLRVTG
+571 SNDRSWEREMTLHVTG

>member
-23 SAKAATK
+23 AAKKSTEEFSKAADEMSDSLEDALGVPISSVTK
-30 DFANTAG
+30 
-37 HISAEVESA
+37 
-46 FGAPVGAIAEI
+46 I
-57 GKKLANVGQLMKGF
+57 GDKLK
-71 ASTGENSLQ
+71 
-80 KVALAAGVAAGAIA
+80 AAGVLMKSFATDGEKSFQTVALGAKMVSTAVA
-94 GIALTGLI
+94 GIGLAGLL
-102 AAFRTLN
+102 AAFKSIN
-109 AQAEQFRGTVEGT
+109 AEAERFRGTMQGAAVAAQDEAWKNTYKQYVSDQVGIGEKAVDSINGWSKFWT
-122 KVTLQSDAYLS
+122 KLGAAWTLALKNGFAGEQY
-133 TYTQKLNDLTGYGK
+133 YGEM
-147 AWDSVQKKVKET
+147 AEEASRIGE
-159 SATFGANL
+159 
-167 GSYLVTGALAGADM
+167 GADDAA
-181 PGGGGVQ
+181 
-188 QTEVLMSKM
+188 K
-197 EEAEKAAKRAKEIA
+197 KAAAYAKV
-211 GQIFDLTEGIKDK
+211 IFDTIEGIKDK
-224 TIEWKDRQ
+224 QIEWKNSLS
-232 AEVARLMLTAS
+232 EVAALMLTAS
-243 DKSKTTQ
+243 DKSKTVQ
-250 VRQEAVA
+250 ERQEAVA
-257 AAIALQ
+257 KAIALQ
-263 KKVSGEQ
+263 KQVSGDQ
-270 IAMQQKLADNIKAQN
+270 IAMQKTLADNIKAQN

-292 EDMDRQRNAYAA
+292 EDMDRQRSAYAA
-304 IKDTSRELN
+304 VEDLSRDLS

-330 AATAQKW
+330 AATEQKW
-337 RDGVNKAV
+337 RDGVNKAIDI
-345 EAGMTEIAKF
+345 GMTELAKF
-355 NAEMDKAL
+355 NAEMDKTL

-399 NLDESALKGLQQL
+399 NLDDSALKGLRQL
-412 TQFDMSAVD
+412 TQFDTSAVD

-428 PSKLSESFKG
+428 PSKLSESFRG

-487 MGALLTPLAEAA
+487 MNALLSPLAEAA

-535 VGAAAKAGLQAAI
+535 VGAAAKAGLQAAV

-560 VASSGYSNGNS
+560 VASSGYSNNS
-571 GDRSWEREMTLRVTG
+571 SNDRSWEREMTLHVTG

>member
-23 SAKAATK
+23 AAKKSTEEFSKAADEMSDSLEDALGVPISSVTK
-30 DFANTAG
+30 
-37 HISAEVESA
+37 
-46 FGAPVGAIAEI
+46 I
-57 GKKLANVGQLMKGF
+57 GDKLK
-71 ASTGENSLQ
+71 
-80 KVALAAGVAAGAIA
+80 AAGVLMKSFATDGEKSFQTVALGAKMVSTAVA
-94 GIALTGLI
+94 GIGLAGLL
-102 AAFRTLN
+102 AAFKSIN
-109 AQAEQFRGTVEGT
+109 AEAERFRGTMQGAAVAAQDEAWKNTYKQYVSDQVGIGEKAVDSINGWSKFWT
-122 KVTLQSDAYLS
+122 KLGAAWTLALKNGFAGEQY
-133 TYTQKLNDLTGYGK
+133 YGEM
-147 AWDSVQKKVKET
+147 AEEASSIAE
-159 SATFGANL
+159 
-167 GSYLVTGALAGADM
+167 GADDAA
-181 PGGGGVQ
+181 
-188 QTEVLMSKM
+188 K
-197 EEAEKAAKRAKEIA
+197 KAAAYAKV
-211 GQIFDLTEGIKDK
+211 IFDTIEGIKDK
-224 TIEWKDRQ
+224 QIEWKNSLS
-232 AEVARLMLTAS
+232 EVAALMLTAS
-243 DKSKTTQ
+243 DKSKTVQ
-250 VRQEAVA
+250 ERQEAVA
-257 AAIALQ
+257 KAIALQ
-263 KKVSGEQ
+263 KQVSGDQ
-270 IAMQQKLADNIKAQN
+270 IAMQKTLADNIKAQN

-292 EDMDRQRNAYAA
+292 EDMDRQRSAYAA
-304 IKDTSRELN
+304 VEDLSRDLN

-330 AATAQKW
+330 AATEQKW
-337 RDGVNKAV
+337 RDGVNKAIDI
-345 EAGMTEIAKF
+345 GMTELAKF
-355 NAEMDKAL
+355 NAEMEKAM

-399 NLDESALKGLQQL
+399 NLDEEALKGLKQL
-412 TQFDMSAVD
+412 TQFDTSAVD

-476 AGLDEISGAGM
+476 AGLDELSGAGM
-487 MGALLTPLAEAA
+487 MNALLSPLAEAA

-535 VGAAAKAGLQAAI
+535 VGAAAKAGLQAAV
-548 NSATGTSYVAST
+548 NSATGTSYVASS
-560 VASSGYSNGNS
+560 VASSGYSNNS
-571 GDRSWEREMTLRVTG
+571 SNDRSWEREMTLHVTG

>member
-23 SAKAATK
+23 AAKKSTQ
-30 DFANTAG
+30 DFSKTVG
-37 HISAEVESA
+37 QMSAEVENSL
-46 FGAPVGAIAEI
+46 GIPIGAITEV
-57 GKKLANVGQLMKGF
+57 GSKLKNVAGLMKGF
-71 ASTGENSLQ
+71 SAQGETAFQ
-80 KVALAAGVAAGAIA
+80 KIALGAGVAAGAIA
-94 GIALTGLI
+94 GIGLTGLI
-102 AAFRTLN
+102 ASFKILN
-109 AQAEQFRGTVEGT
+109 DEAERYRNTVEGT
-122 KVTLQSDAYLS
+122 AQTLQTDAWKGTYAQSVSDA
-133 TYTQKLNDLTGYGK
+133 TGLGK
-147 AWDSVQKKVKET
+147 VYAGYQDKVSKYWT
-159 SATFGANL
+159 MVKGFGAAGLSGLIEGGTRGLIANVA
-167 GSYLVTGALAGADM
+167 SVTTATVAATKVAD
-181 PGGGGVQ
+181 
-188 QTEVLMSKM
+188 
-197 EEAEKAAKRAKEIA
+197 KAAVYAKEI
-211 GQIFDLTEGIKDK
+211 FDTTEAMKDK
-224 TIEWKDRQ
+224 SIEWKDNLAKV
-232 AEVARLMLTAS
+232 AELMLVAS

-382 ASLTGRADNGK
+382 ASLTGRADNGN

-412 TQFDMSAVD
+412 TQFDTSAVD

-428 PSKLSESFKG
+428 PSKLSENFKG

-560 VASSGYSNGNS
+560 VASSGYSKGNS

>member
-23 SAKAATK
+23 AAKKSTEEFSKAADEMSDSLEDALGLPISSVTK
-30 DFANTAG
+30 
-37 HISAEVESA
+37 
-46 FGAPVGAIAEI
+46 I
-57 GKKLANVGQLMKGF
+57 GDKLK
-71 ASTGENSLQ
+71 
-80 KVALAAGVAAGAIA
+80 AAGVLMKSFATDGEKSFQTVALGAKMVSTAVA
-94 GIALTGLI
+94 GIGLAGLL
-102 AAFRTLN
+102 AAFKSIN
-109 AQAEQFRGTVEGT
+109 AEAERFRGTMQGAAVAAQDEAWKNTYKQYVSDQVGIGEKAVDSINGWSKFWT
-122 KVTLQSDAYLS
+122 KLGAAWTLALKNGFAGEQY
-133 TYTQKLNDLTGYGK
+133 YGEMAEEASRIGK
-147 AWDSVQKKVKET
+147 
-159 SATFGANL
+159 
-167 GSYLVTGALAGADM
+167 GADDAA
-181 PGGGGVQ
+181 
-188 QTEVLMSKM
+188 K
-197 EEAEKAAKRAKEIA
+197 KAAAYAKV
-211 GQIFDLTEGIKDK
+211 IFDTIEGIKDK
-224 TIEWKDRQ
+224 QIEWKNSLS
-232 AEVARLMLTAS
+232 EVAALMLTAS
-243 DKSKTTQ
+243 DKSKTVQ
-250 VRQEAVA
+250 ERQEAVA
-257 AAIALQ
+257 KAIALQ
-263 KKVSGEQ
+263 KQVSGDQ
-270 IAMQQKLADNIKAQN
+270 IAMQKTLADNIKAQN

-292 EDMDRQRNAYAA
+292 EDMDRQRSAYAA
-304 IKDTSRELN
+304 VEDLSRDLN

-330 AATAQKW
+330 AVTEQKW
-337 RDGVNKAV
+337 RDGVNKAIDI
-345 EAGMTEIAKF
+345 GMTELAKF
-355 NAEMDKAL
+355 NAEMEKAM
-363 EMRDKMAMDN
+363 EMRDKMTMDN

-399 NLDESALKGLQQL
+399 NLDDSALKGLRQL
-412 TQFDMSAVD
+412 TQFDTSAVD

-428 PSKLSESFKG
+428 PSKLSESFRG

-455 ALNDAIVGGISDSFQ
+455 ALNDAIVGGISDSIQ

-487 MGALLTPLAEAA
+487 MSALLTPLAEAA

-522 PYTAIAAGAALIA
+522 PFTAIAAGAALIA

-548 NSATGTSYVAST
+548 NSATGTSYVASS

>member
-23 SAKAATK
+23 AAKKSTQEFSKTVGDMSAA
-30 DFANTAG
+30 
-37 HISAEVESA
+37 VEDSL
-46 FGAPVGAIAEI
+46 GIPIGAITEV
-57 GKKLANVGQLMKGF
+57 GSKLKNVATLFKG
-71 ASTGENSLQ
+71 ASAQGETAFQ
-80 KVALAAGVAAGAIA
+80 KIALGAGVAAGAIA
-94 GIALTGLI
+94 GIGITGLI
-102 AAFRTLN
+102 ASFKILN
-109 AQAEQFRGTVEGT
+109 DEAERYRNTVEGT
-122 KVTLQSDAYLS
+122 SLTLQTDAWTNTFQQYISDSTQLGKKTAETLS
-133 TYTQKLNDLTGYGK
+133 GWSKYWTTVKSLGGQILK
-147 AWDSVQKKVKET
+147 ASFGDEDQFIERANELEKVRR
-159 SATFGANL
+159 
-167 GSYLVTGALAGADM
+167 
-181 PGGGGVQ
+181 
-188 QTEVLMSKM
+188 
-197 EEAEKAAKRAKEIA
+197 EAEAAAKKAAVYAKEI
-211 GQIFDLTEGIKDK
+211 FDTTEAMKDK
-224 TIEWKDRQ
+224 SIEWKDNLAQ
-232 AEVARLMLTAS
+232 VAELMLIAS
-243 DKSKTTQ
+243 DTSKSTKE
-250 VRQEAVA
+250 RQEAVTK
-257 AAIALQ
+257 AIDLQKSTTAEQVEMQ
-263 KKVSGEQ
+263 KKV
-270 IAMQQKLADNIKAQN
+270 ADNIKAQN

-304 IKDTSRELN
+304 VNDLQRECN
-313 QRLREMTS
+313 QKLRRMVS
-321 LQNEIANSA
+321 LQNTIQQSVSA
-330 AATAQKW
+330 TGQKW
-337 RDGVNKAV
+337 RDGINKAV

-363 EMRDKMAMDN
+363 ETRDKMAMDN

-382 ASLTGRADNGK
+382 ASLTARADNGK

-399 NLDESALKGLQQL
+399 NLDESALKGLKQL
-412 TQFDMSAVD
+412 TQFDTSAVD

-428 PSKLSESFKG
+428 PSKLSDSFQR
-438 YYNFLDEMIK
+438 YYGFLDEMIK

-522 PYTAIAAGAALIA
+522 PFTAIAAGAALIA
-535 VGAAAKAGLQAAI
+535 VGAAAKAGLQAAV
-548 NSATGTSYVAST
+548 NSATGTSYVASS
-560 VASSGYSNGNS
+560 VASSGYSNNS
-571 GDRSWEREMTLRVTG
+571 SNDRSWEREMTLHVTG

>member
-23 SAKAATK
+23 AAKKSTEEFSKAADEMSDSLEDALGLPISSVTK
-30 DFANTAG
+30 
-37 HISAEVESA
+37 
-46 FGAPVGAIAEI
+46 I
-57 GKKLANVGQLMKGF
+57 GDKLK
-71 ASTGENSLQ
+71 
-80 KVALAAGVAAGAIA
+80 AAGVLMKSFATDGEKSFQTVALGAKMVSTAVA
-94 GIALTGLI
+94 GIGLAGLL
-102 AAFRTLN
+102 AAFKSIN
-109 AQAEQFRGTVEGT
+109 AEAERFRGTMQGAAVAAQDEAWKNTYKQYVSDQVGIGEKAVDSINGWSKFWT
-122 KVTLQSDAYLS
+122 KLGAAWTLALKNGFAGEQY
-133 TYTQKLNDLTGYGK
+133 YGEM
-147 AWDSVQKKVKET
+147 AEEASRIGE
-159 SATFGANL
+159 
-167 GSYLVTGALAGADM
+167 GADDAA
-181 PGGGGVQ
+181 
-188 QTEVLMSKM
+188 K
-197 EEAEKAAKRAKEIA
+197 KAAAYAKV
-211 GQIFDLTEGIKDK
+211 IFDTIEGIKDK
-224 TIEWKDRQ
+224 QIEWKNSLS
-232 AEVARLMLTAS
+232 EVAALMLTAS
-243 DKSKTTQ
+243 DKSKTVQ
-250 VRQEAVA
+250 ERQEAVA
-257 AAIALQ
+257 KAIALQ
-263 KKVSGEQ
+263 KQVSGDQ
-270 IAMQQKLADNIKAQN
+270 IAMQKTLADNIKAQN

-292 EDMDRQRNAYAA
+292 EDMDRQRSAYAA
-304 IKDTSRELN
+304 VEDLSRDLN

-330 AATAQKW
+330 AVTEQKW
-337 RDGVNKAV
+337 RDGVNKAIDI
-345 EAGMTEIAKF
+345 GMTELAKF
-355 NAEMDKAL
+355 NAEMEKAM
-363 EMRDKMAMDN
+363 EMRDKMTMDN

-412 TQFDMSAVD
+412 TQFDTSAVD

-428 PSKLSESFKG
+428 PSKLSDSFQQ
-438 YYNFLDEMIK
+438 YYGFLDEMIK

-476 AGLDEISGAGM
+476 AELDELSGAGM
-487 MGALLTPLAEAA
+487 MNALLSPLAEAA

-560 VASSGYSNGNS
+560 VASSGYSNNS
-571 GDRSWEREMTLRVTG
+571 SNDRSWEREMTLHVTG

>member
-23 SAKAATK
+23 AAKKSTEEFSKAADEMSDSLEDALGLPISSVTK
-30 DFANTAG
+30 
-37 HISAEVESA
+37 
-46 FGAPVGAIAEI
+46 I
-57 GKKLANVGQLMKGF
+57 GDKLK
-71 ASTGENSLQ
+71 
-80 KVALAAGVAAGAIA
+80 AAGVLMKSFATDGEKSFQTVALGAKMVSTAVA
-94 GIALTGLI
+94 GIGLAGLL
-102 AAFRTLN
+102 AAFKSIN
-109 AQAEQFRGTVEGT
+109 AEAERFRGTMQGAAVAAQDEAWKNTYKQYVSDQVGIGEKAVDSINGWSKFWT
-122 KVTLQSDAYLS
+122 KLGAAWTLALKNGFAGEQY
-133 TYTQKLNDLTGYGK
+133 YGEI
-147 AWDSVQKKVKET
+147 AEEASRIGE
-159 SATFGANL
+159 
-167 GSYLVTGALAGADM
+167 GADDAA
-181 PGGGGVQ
+181 
-188 QTEVLMSKM
+188 K
-197 EEAEKAAKRAKEIA
+197 KAAAYAKV
-211 GQIFDLTEGIKDK
+211 IFDTIEGIKDK
-224 TIEWKDRQ
+224 QIEWKNSLS
-232 AEVARLMLTAS
+232 EVAALMLTAS
-243 DKSKTTQ
+243 DKSKTVQ
-250 VRQEAVA
+250 ERQEAVA
-257 AAIALQ
+257 KAIALQ
-263 KKVSGEQ
+263 KQVSGDQ
-270 IAMQQKLADNIKAQN
+270 IAMQKTLADNIKAQN

-292 EDMDRQRNAYAA
+292 EDMDRQRSAYAA
-304 IKDTSRELN
+304 VEDLSRDLN

-330 AATAQKW
+330 AVTEQKW
-337 RDGVNKAV
+337 RDGVNKAIDI
-345 EAGMTEIAKF
+345 GMTELAKF

-399 NLDESALKGLQQL
+399 NLDEEALKGLQQL
-412 TQFDMSAVD
+412 TQFDTSAVD

-476 AGLDEISGAGM
+476 AGLDELSGAGM
-487 MGALLTPLAEAA
+487 MNALLSPLAEAA

-560 VASSGYSNGNS
+560 VASSGYSNNS
-571 GDRSWEREMTLRVTG
+571 SNDRSWEREMTLHVTG

>member
-23 SAKAATK
+23 AARKSTQEFSK
-30 DFANTAG
+30 TVG
-37 HISAEVESA
+37 QVSAEVEDSLGIPIGAITEVGSKLKNVAGLLKGFSAQGESA
-46 FGAPVGAIAEI
+46 FQKIAL
-57 GKKLANVGQLMKGF
+57 G
-71 ASTGENSLQ
+71 
-80 KVALAAGVAAGAIA
+80 AGVAAGAIA

-102 AAFRTLN
+102 AAFKVLN
-109 AQAEQFRGTVEGT
+109 EEAERYRKTVEGT
-122 KVTLQSDAYLS
+122 SQTLQSDAWKSTFTQTVSDTSGVGKWTAAQQDRATKLWTTVKTAVGAYLS
-133 TYTQKLNDLTGYGK
+133 GKLYGSGTDAARNISRVVAATSEANKVANK
-147 AWDSVQKKVKET
+147 AVV
-159 SATFGANL
+159 
-167 GSYLVTGALAGADM
+167 Y
-181 PGGGGVQ
+181 
-188 QTEVLMSKM
+188 
-197 EEAEKAAKRAKEIA
+197 AKEI
-211 GQIFDLTEGIKDK
+211 FDTTEAMKDK
-224 TIEWKDRQ
+224 SIEWKDNLAKV
-232 AEVARLMLTAS
+232 AELMLVAS
-243 DKSKTTQ
+243 DKSKTAQ

-455 ALNDAIVGGISDSFQ
+455 ALTDAIVGGISDSFQ

-487 MGALLTPLAEAA
+487 MSALLSPLAEAA

-535 VGAAAKAGLQAAI
+535 VGAAAKAGLQAAV
-548 NSATGTSYVAST
+548 NSATGTSYVASS
-560 VASSGYSNGNS
+560 VASSGYSNNS
-571 GDRSWEREMTLRVTG
+571 SNDRSWEREMTLHVTG

>member
-23 SAKAATK
+23 AAKKSTEEFSKAADEMSDSLEDALGLPISSVTK
-30 DFANTAG
+30 
-37 HISAEVESA
+37 
-46 FGAPVGAIAEI
+46 I
-57 GKKLANVGQLMKGF
+57 GDKLK
-71 ASTGENSLQ
+71 
-80 KVALAAGVAAGAIA
+80 AAGVLMKSFATDGEKSFQTVALGAKMVSTAVA
-94 GIALTGLI
+94 GIGLAGLL
-102 AAFRTLN
+102 AAFKSIN
-109 AQAEQFRGTVEGT
+109 AEAERFRGTIQGAAVAAQDEAWKNTYKQYVSDQVGIGEKAVDSINGWSKFWT
-122 KVTLQSDAYLS
+122 KLGAAWTLALKNGFAGEQY
-133 TYTQKLNDLTGYGK
+133 YGEM
-147 AWDSVQKKVKET
+147 AEEASRIGE
-159 SATFGANL
+159 
-167 GSYLVTGALAGADM
+167 GADDAA
-181 PGGGGVQ
+181 
-188 QTEVLMSKM
+188 K
-197 EEAEKAAKRAKEIA
+197 KAAAYAKV
-211 GQIFDLTEGIKDK
+211 IFDTIEGIKDK
-224 TIEWKDRQ
+224 QIEWKNSLS
-232 AEVARLMLTAS
+232 EVAALMLTAS
-243 DKSKTTQ
+243 DKSKTVQ
-250 VRQEAVA
+250 ERQEAVA
-257 AAIALQ
+257 KAIALQ
-263 KKVSGEQ
+263 KQVSGDQ
-270 IAMQQKLADNIKAQN
+270 IAMQKTLADNIKAQN

-292 EDMDRQRNAYAA
+292 EDMDRQRSAYAA
-304 IKDTSRELN
+304 VEDLSRDLN

-330 AATAQKW
+330 AVTEQKW
-337 RDGVNKAV
+337 RDGVNKAIDI
-345 EAGMTEIAKF
+345 GMTELAKF

-363 EMRDKMAMDN
+363 ETRDKMAMDN
-373 IAAPLKSMS
+373 IAAPLRSMS

-399 NLDESALKGLQQL
+399 NLDEEALKGLKQL
-412 TQFDMSAVD
+412 TQFDTSAVD

-487 MGALLTPLAEAA
+487 MNALLSPLAEAA

-560 VASSGYSNGNS
+560 VASSGYSNNS
-571 GDRSWEREMTLRVTG
+571 SNDRSWEREMTLHVTG

>member
-23 SAKAATK
+23 AAKKSTEEFSKAADEMSDSLEDALGVPISSVTK
-30 DFANTAG
+30 
-37 HISAEVESA
+37 
-46 FGAPVGAIAEI
+46 I
-57 GKKLANVGQLMKGF
+57 GDKLK
-71 ASTGENSLQ
+71 
-80 KVALAAGVAAGAIA
+80 AAGVLMKSFATDGEKSFQTVALGAKMVSTAVA
-94 GIALTGLI
+94 GIGLAGLL
-102 AAFRTLN
+102 AAFKSIN
-109 AQAEQFRGTVEGT
+109 AEAERFRGTMQGAAVAVQDEAWKNTYKQYVSDQVGIGEKAVDSINGWSKFWT
-122 KVTLQSDAYLS
+122 KLGAAWTLALKNGFAGEQY
-133 TYTQKLNDLTGYGK
+133 YGEM
-147 AWDSVQKKVKET
+147 AEEASRIAE
-159 SATFGANL
+159 
-167 GSYLVTGALAGADM
+167 GADDAA
-181 PGGGGVQ
+181 
-188 QTEVLMSKM
+188 K
-197 EEAEKAAKRAKEIA
+197 KAAAYAKV
-211 GQIFDLTEGIKDK
+211 IFDTIEGIKDK
-224 TIEWKDRQ
+224 QIEWKNSLS
-232 AEVARLMLTAS
+232 EVAALMLTAS
-243 DKSKTTQ
+243 DKSKTVQ
-250 VRQEAVA
+250 ERQEAVA
-257 AAIALQ
+257 KAIALQ
-263 KKVSGEQ
+263 KLVSGDQ
-270 IAMQQKLADNIKAQN
+270 IAMQKTLADNIKAQN

-292 EDMDRQRNAYAA
+292 EDMDRQRSAYAA
-304 IKDTSRELN
+304 VEDLSRDLN

-330 AATAQKW
+330 AATEQKW
-337 RDGVNKAV
+337 RDGVNKAINI
-345 EAGMTEIAKF
+345 GMTELTKF

-399 NLDESALKGLQQL
+399 NLDEEALKGLKQL
-412 TQFDMSAVD
+412 TQFDTSAVD

-428 PSKLSESFKG
+428 PSKLSESFEG

-455 ALNDAIVGGISDSFQ
+455 TLNDAIVGGISDSIQ

-476 AGLDEISGAGM
+476 AGLDELSGAGM
-487 MGALLTPLAEAA
+487 MNALLSPLAEAA

-535 VGAAAKAGLQAAI
+535 VGAAAKAGLQAAV
-548 NSATGTSYVAST
+548 NSATGTSYVASS
-560 VASSGYSNGNS
+560 VASSGYSNNS
-571 GDRSWEREMTLRVTG
+571 SNDRSWEREMTLHVTG

>member
-23 SAKAATK
+23 AARKSTQEFSK
-30 DFANTAG
+30 TVG
-37 HISAEVESA
+37 QVSAEVEDSLGIPIGAITEVGSKLKNVAGLLKGFSAQGESA
-46 FGAPVGAIAEI
+46 FQKIAL
-57 GKKLANVGQLMKGF
+57 G
-71 ASTGENSLQ
+71 
-80 KVALAAGVAAGAIA
+80 AGVAAGAIA

-102 AAFRTLN
+102 AAFKVLN
-109 AQAEQFRGTVEGT
+109 EEAERYRKTVEGT
-122 KVTLQSDAYLS
+122 SQTLQSDAWKNTFAQTVSDASGVGKWTAAQQDRATKLWTTVKTAAGAYLS
-133 TYTQKLNDLTGYGK
+133 GKLYGGDMEA
-147 AWDSVQKKVKET
+147 AWNTRRVAAAISE
-159 SATFGANL
+159 ANK
-167 GSYLVTGALAGADM
+167 T
-181 PGGGGVQ
+181 
-188 QTEVLMSKM
+188 
-197 EEAEKAAKRAKEIA
+197 AAKSTVYAKEI
-211 GQIFDLTEGIKDK
+211 FDTTEAMKDK
-224 TIEWKDRQ
+224 SIEWKDNLAKV
-232 AEVARLMLTAS
+232 AELMLVAS

-330 AATAQKW
+330 ASTAQKW
-337 RDGVNKAV
+337 RDGINKAV

-363 EMRDKMAMDN
+363 ELRDKMVMDN

-382 ASLTGRADNGK
+382 ASLTARADNGK

-399 NLDESALKGLQQL
+399 DLDVSALKGLQQL
-412 TQFDMSAVD
+412 TQFDTSAVD

-428 PSKLSESFKG
+428 PSKLSDSFQR
-438 YYNFLDEMIK
+438 YYVFLDDMIK

-487 MGALLTPLAEAA
+487 MSALLTPLAEAA

-522 PYTAIAAGAALIA
+522 PFTAIAAGAALIA

-548 NSATGTSYVAST
+548 NSATGTSYVASS

>member
-23 SAKAATK
+23 AAKKSTEEFSKAADEMSDSLEDALGVPISSVTK
-30 DFANTAG
+30 
-37 HISAEVESA
+37 
-46 FGAPVGAIAEI
+46 I
-57 GKKLANVGQLMKGF
+57 GDKLK
-71 ASTGENSLQ
+71 
-80 KVALAAGVAAGAIA
+80 AAGVLMKSFATDGEKSFQTVALGAKMVSTAVA
-94 GIALTGLI
+94 GIGLAGLL
-102 AAFRTLN
+102 AAFKSIN
-109 AQAEQFRGTVEGT
+109 AEAERFRGTMQGAAVAVQDEAWKNTYKQYVSDQVGIGEKAVDSINGWSKFWT
-122 KVTLQSDAYLS
+122 KLGAAWTLALKNGFVGEQY
-133 TYTQKLNDLTGYGK
+133 YGEM
-147 AWDSVQKKVKET
+147 AEEASRIAE
-159 SATFGANL
+159 
-167 GSYLVTGALAGADM
+167 GADDAA
-181 PGGGGVQ
+181 
-188 QTEVLMSKM
+188 K
-197 EEAEKAAKRAKEIA
+197 KAAAYAKV
-211 GQIFDLTEGIKDK
+211 IFDTIEGIKDK
-224 TIEWKDRQ
+224 QIEWKKSLS
-232 AEVARLMLTAS
+232 EVAALMLTAS
-243 DKSKTTQ
+243 DKSKTVQ
-250 VRQEAVA
+250 ERQEAVA
-257 AAIALQ
+257 KAIALQ
-263 KKVSGEQ
+263 KLVSGDQ
-270 IAMQQKLADNIKAQN
+270 IAMQKTLADNIKAQN

-292 EDMDRQRNAYAA
+292 EDMDRQRSAYAA
-304 IKDTSRELN
+304 VEDLSRDLN

-330 AATAQKW
+330 AATEQKW
-337 RDGVNKAV
+337 RDGVNKAIDI
-345 EAGMTEIAKF
+345 GMTELTKF

-399 NLDESALKGLQQL
+399 NLDEEALKGLKQL
-412 TQFDMSAVD
+412 MQFDTSAVD

-428 PSKLSESFKG
+428 PSKLSESFEG

-487 MGALLTPLAEAA
+487 MNALLSPLAEAA

-535 VGAAAKAGLQAAI
+535 VGAAAKAGLQAAV
-548 NSATGTSYVAST
+548 NSATGTSYVASS
-560 VASSGYSNGNS
+560 VASSGYSNNS
-571 GDRSWEREMTLRVTG
+571 SNDRSWEREMTLHVTG

>member
-23 SAKAATK
+23 AAKKSTEEFSKAADEMSDSLEDALGVPISSVTK
-30 DFANTAG
+30 IGDKLKAAG
-37 HISAEVESA
+37 V
-46 FGAPVGAIAEI
+46 
-57 GKKLANVGQLMKGF
+57 LMKSF
-71 ASTGENSLQ
+71 ATDGEKSFQ
-80 KVALAAGVAAGAIA
+80 TVALAAKMVSTAVA
-94 GIALTGLI
+94 GIGLAGLL
-102 AAFRTLN
+102 AAFKSIN
-109 AQAEQFRGTVEGT
+109 AEAERFRGTMQGAAVAAQDEAWKNTYKQYVSDQVGIGEKAVDSINGWSKFWT
-122 KVTLQSDAYLS
+122 KLGAAWTLALKNGFAGEQY
-133 TYTQKLNDLTGYGK
+133 YGEM
-147 AWDSVQKKVKET
+147 AEEASRIGE
-159 SATFGANL
+159 
-167 GSYLVTGALAGADM
+167 GADDAA
-181 PGGGGVQ
+181 
-188 QTEVLMSKM
+188 K
-197 EEAEKAAKRAKEIA
+197 KAAAYAKV
-211 GQIFDLTEGIKDK
+211 IFDTIEGIKDK
-224 TIEWKDRQ
+224 QIEWKNSLS
-232 AEVARLMLTAS
+232 EVAALMLTAS
-243 DKSKTTQ
+243 DKSKTVQ
-250 VRQEAVA
+250 ERQEAVA
-257 AAIALQ
+257 KAIALQ
-263 KKVSGEQ
+263 KQVSGDQ
-270 IAMQQKLADNIKAQN
+270 IAMQKTLADNIKAQN

-292 EDMDRQRNAYAA
+292 EDMDRQRSAYAA
-304 IKDTSRELN
+304 VEDLSRDLN

-330 AATAQKW
+330 AVTEQKW
-337 RDGVNKAV
+337 RDGVNKAIDI
-345 EAGMTEIAKF
+345 GMTELAKF
-355 NAEMDKAL
+355 NAEMEKAM

-399 NLDESALKGLQQL
+399 NLDDSALKGLLQL
-412 TQFDMSAVD
+412 TQFDTSAVD

-438 YYNFLDEMIK
+438 YYKFLDEMIK

-487 MGALLTPLAEAA
+487 MNALLSPLAEAA

-522 PYTAIAAGAALIA
+522 PYAAIAAGAALIA

-560 VASSGYSNGNS
+560 VASSGYSNNS
-571 GDRSWEREMTLRVTG
+571 SNDRSWEREMTLHVTG

>member
-23 SAKAATK
+23 AAKKSTEEFSKAADEMSDSLEDALGVPISSVTK
-30 DFANTAG
+30 
-37 HISAEVESA
+37 
-46 FGAPVGAIAEI
+46 I
-57 GKKLANVGQLMKGF
+57 GDKLK
-71 ASTGENSLQ
+71 
-80 KVALAAGVAAGAIA
+80 AAGVLMKSFATDGEKSFQTVALGAKMVSTAVA
-94 GIALTGLI
+94 GIGLAGLL
-102 AAFRTLN
+102 AAFKSIN
-109 AQAEQFRGTVEGT
+109 AEAERFRGTMQGAAVAAQDEAWKNTYKQYVSDQVGIGEKAVDSINGWSKFWT
-122 KVTLQSDAYLS
+122 KLGAAWTLALKNGFAGEQY
-133 TYTQKLNDLTGYGK
+133 YGEM
-147 AWDSVQKKVKET
+147 AEEASRIGE
-159 SATFGANL
+159 
-167 GSYLVTGALAGADM
+167 GADDAA
-181 PGGGGVQ
+181 
-188 QTEVLMSKM
+188 K
-197 EEAEKAAKRAKEIA
+197 KAAAYAKV
-211 GQIFDLTEGIKDK
+211 IFDTIEGIKDK
-224 TIEWKDRQ
+224 QIEWKNSLS
-232 AEVARLMLTAS
+232 EVAALMLTAS
-243 DKSKTTQ
+243 DKSKTVQ
-250 VRQEAVA
+250 ERQEAVA
-257 AAIALQ
+257 KAIALQ
-263 KKVSGEQ
+263 KQVSGDQ
-270 IAMQQKLADNIKAQN
+270 IAMQKTLADNIKAQN

-292 EDMDRQRNAYAA
+292 EDMDRQRSAYAA
-304 IKDTSRELN
+304 VEDLSRDLN

-330 AATAQKW
+330 AVTEQKW
-337 RDGVNKAV
+337 RDGINKAV
-345 EAGMTEIAKF
+345 EAGMTELAKF

-363 EMRDKMAMDN
+363 ETRDKMAMDN
-373 IAAPLKSMS
+373 IAAPLRSMS

-399 NLDESALKGLQQL
+399 NLDDSALKGLRQL
-412 TQFDMSAVD
+412 TQFDTSAVD

-428 PSKLSESFKG
+428 PSKLSESFRG

-487 MGALLTPLAEAA
+487 MNALLSPLAEAA

-535 VGAAAKAGLQAAI
+535 VGAAAKAGLQAAV

-560 VASSGYSNGNS
+560 VASSGYSNNS
-571 GDRSWEREMTLRVTG
+571 SNDRSWEREMTLHVTG

>member
-23 SAKAATK
+23 AAKKSTEEFSKAADEMSDSLEDALGVPISSVTK
-30 DFANTAG
+30 
-37 HISAEVESA
+37 
-46 FGAPVGAIAEI
+46 I
-57 GKKLANVGQLMKGF
+57 GDKLK
-71 ASTGENSLQ
+71 
-80 KVALAAGVAAGAIA
+80 AAGVLMKSFATDGEKSFQTVALGAKMVSNAVA
-94 GIALTGLI
+94 GIGLAGLL
-102 AAFRTLN
+102 AAFKSIN
-109 AQAEQFRGTVEGT
+109 AEAERFRGTMQGAAVAAQDEAWKNTYKQYVSDQVGIGEKAVDSINGWSKFWT
-122 KVTLQSDAYLS
+122 KLGAAWTLALKNGFAGEQY
-133 TYTQKLNDLTGYGK
+133 YGEM
-147 AWDSVQKKVKET
+147 AEEASRIGE
-159 SATFGANL
+159 
-167 GSYLVTGALAGADM
+167 GADDAA
-181 PGGGGVQ
+181 
-188 QTEVLMSKM
+188 K
-197 EEAEKAAKRAKEIA
+197 KAAAYAKV
-211 GQIFDLTEGIKDK
+211 IFDTIEGIKDK
-224 TIEWKDRQ
+224 QIEWKNSLS
-232 AEVARLMLTAS
+232 EVAALMLTAS
-243 DKSKTTQ
+243 DKSKTVQ
-250 VRQEAVA
+250 ERQEAVA
-257 AAIALQ
+257 KAIALQ
-263 KKVSGEQ
+263 KQVSGDQ
-270 IAMQQKLADNIKAQN
+270 IAMQKTLADNIKAQN

-292 EDMDRQRNAYAA
+292 EDMDRQRSAYAA
-304 IKDTSRELN
+304 VEDLSRDLN

-330 AATAQKW
+330 AVTEQKW
-337 RDGVNKAV
+337 RDGVNKAIDI
-345 EAGMTEIAKF
+345 GMTELAKF
-355 NAEMDKAL
+355 NAEMEKAM

-399 NLDESALKGLQQL
+399 NLDESALKGLRQL
-412 TQFDMSAVD
+412 TQFDASAVD

-428 PSKLSESFKG
+428 PSKLSNSFEG

-476 AGLDEISGAGM
+476 AGLDELSGAGM
-487 MGALLTPLAEAA
+487 MNALLSPLAEAA

-535 VGAAAKAGLQAAI
+535 VGAAAKAGLQAAV
-548 NSATGTSYVAST
+548 NSATGTSYVASS
-560 VASSGYSNGNS
+560 VASSGYSNNS
-571 GDRSWEREMTLRVTG
+571 SNDRSWEREMTLHVTG

-598 LNNEANRKRYT
+598 LNNEANRKQYT